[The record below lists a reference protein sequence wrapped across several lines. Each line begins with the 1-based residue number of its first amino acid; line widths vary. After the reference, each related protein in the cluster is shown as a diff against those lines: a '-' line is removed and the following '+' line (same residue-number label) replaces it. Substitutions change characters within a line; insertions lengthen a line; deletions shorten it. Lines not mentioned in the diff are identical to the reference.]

1 MGERFAGLGRGG
13 KFIVLLIIVFVVGL
27 HSSAGGAQNPP
38 ASGTITRSRAEIE
51 SLIERVGRTPPDWWD
66 SVKLNYP
73 PTLDLNWP
81 MRAEGPWDARKNVG
95 QYIWDVI
102 NPNPG
107 RWKEGIKLVNFLMIR
122 HKDDEE
128 KLVRSMET
136 LGHMYHN
143 LMEDWARAVF
153 WWRLSEEY
161 GGWADPISLA
171 HCYWKLGSKEMA
183 VEVLS
188 QIPSDYTRH
197 GALIKLWADMGEF
210 DKALALA
217 EQKAAD
223 GMPTI
228 AYLTAGD
235 TCRLAG
241 RYKEALAYY
250 EKALTAKGTVGREAD
265 VQKDRE
271 RAQASIQAIKL
282 FDTLEVA
289 RVADGV
295 YTASSIAYAGPLHVE
310 VTVKAGRIESL
321 RVTKHEEKQ
330 FYSALTDTPNQ
341 IVKKQS
347 VTGVDAVTGAT
358 MTSEA
363 IINATAKALAGGM
376 RKGKK

>member
-1 MGERFAGLGRGG
+1 MGFTRIVLVTGMTLAAGLYPC
-13 KFIVLLIIVFVVGL
+13 VCT
-27 HSSAGGAQNPP
+27 AQNPP
-38 ASGTITRSRAEIE
+38 AGGPVTRSRAEIE
-51 SLIERVGRTPPDWWD
+51 SLIEKVGKTPPDWWE
-66 SVKLNYP
+66 STPLTYP

-107 RWKEGIKLVNFLMIR
+107 RWKEGIKLVNHLMIR
-122 HKDDEE
+122 HKGDEV

-143 LMEDWARAVF
+143 LMQDWARAVF
-153 WWRLSEEY
+153 WWQKAEQYSGEVDLI
-161 GGWADPISLA
+161 GLA
-171 HCYWKLGSKEMA
+171 HCYWKLGSKDMA
-183 VEVLS
+183 MEVLS
-188 QIPSDYTRH
+188 EIGDDYTRH
-197 GALIKLWADMGEF
+197 GVVIKLWADMGEF

-217 EQKAAD
+217 QRKAAD

-250 EKALTAKGTVGREAD
+250 QKVLAATGDVGREGD
-265 VQKDRE
+265 VKKDRE

-282 FDTLEVA
+282 FDTLDVA
-289 RVADGV
+289 QVADGV
-295 YTASSIAYAGPLHVE
+295 YAAGSIAYAGPLHVE
-310 VTVKAGRIESL
+310 VAVKGGRIESV
-321 RVTKHEEKQ
+321 RVTRHEEKQ
-330 FYSALTDTPNQ
+330 FYSALTETPSQ
-341 IVKKQS
+341 IVKRQGVK
-347 VTGVDAVTGAT
+347 GVDAVTGAT

-376 RKGKK
+376 QKTKK

>member
-1 MGERFAGLGRGG
+1 MITLAIGLYPC
-13 KFIVLLIIVFVVGL
+13 VCQ
-27 HSSAGGAQNPP
+27 AQNPS
-38 ASGTITRSRAEIE
+38 ASGSVMRSRAEVE
-51 SLIERVGRTPPDWWD
+51 SLIAKVGKTPPDWWD
-66 SVKLNYP
+66 STPLAYP
-73 PTLDLNWP
+73 PTLDLSWP
-81 MRAEGPWDARKNVG
+81 MRPEGPWNARKNVG

-107 RWKEGIKLVNFLMIR
+107 RWKEGIKLVNHLMIR
-122 HKDDEE
+122 HKDDPE
-128 KLVRSMET
+128 KLVRAMET

-143 LMEDWARAVF
+143 LLEDWARAAF
-153 WWRLSEEY
+153 WWRTADRY
-161 GGWADPISLA
+161 GGYVDSVGLA

-188 QIPSDYTRH
+188 EIGPDYTRH
-197 GALIKLWADMGEF
+197 GAVIKLWADMGEH

-217 EQKAAD
+217 ERKAAD

-241 RYKEALAYY
+241 RYQEALAYY
-250 EKALTAKGTVGREAD
+250 QKVLTAKEDVGREAD
-265 VQKDRE
+265 VKKDRE
-271 RAQASIQAIKL
+271 RAQASIQAIRL
-282 FDTLEVA
+282 FDTLDVA
-289 RVADGV
+289 QVADGV
-295 YTASSIAYAGPLHVE
+295 YTADSIAYAGPLYVA
-310 VTVKAGRIESL
+310 VTVKGGRIESI

-347 VTGVDAVTGAT
+347 VKGVDAVTGAT

-376 RKGKK
+376 RKKAK